1 MLAILWVFLYE
12 NLNLQKY
19 PLGGYFL
26 DINIAL
32 LRQTFTMLKGV
43 FTFFKFCPLFLLG
56 VNNIVRMSLGLF
68 PSCLGCQFTKLF
80 KYSLTHSKKIAISDL
95 TEFLSQGLFA
105 SIISIFFAR

>member
-1 MLAILWVFLYE
+1 MLAFLWVFLYE

-43 FTFFKFCPLFLLG
+43 FTFLNF
-56 VNNIVRMSLGLF
+56 
-68 PSCLGCQFTKLF
+68 
-80 KYSLTHSKKIAISDL
+80 A
-95 TEFLSQGLFA
+95 LSF
-105 SIISIFFAR
+105 S